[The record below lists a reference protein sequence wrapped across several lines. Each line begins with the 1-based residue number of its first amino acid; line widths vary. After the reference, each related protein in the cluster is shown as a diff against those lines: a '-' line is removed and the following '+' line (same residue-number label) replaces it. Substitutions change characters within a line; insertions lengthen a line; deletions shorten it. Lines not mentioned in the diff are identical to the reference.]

1 MYADINDDAGL
12 LLSLPYGI
20 LSDHWGRKPVLCFC
34 LLGLIPGEFWV
45 IIVYIWSNYTPLRMV
60 WLSSLTKIIGG
71 GDPVISTIVCVII
84 ADVFSEDERSTAL
97 FRLNSAA
104 ILAEIL
110 VSPISAYLMT
120 FSLMFS
126 YILGVGLVI
135 LGTIPVM
142 FLPET
147 LEDVKLKQSI
157 PAESDRESD
166 QNTENERVEQRS
178 GKKEIFRQF
187 TRQSR
192 EFIQSTRFIWLNS
205 NVSTMILVFFVT
217 IIGRQSTNLLL
228 QYVSKKFDWSIARSS
243 LLISLRGIFSL
254 LTYSI
259 LMPGLLVLV
268 IRYLDL
274 HGKYRDHVMSKWS
287 GVLSIIGFAAI
298 SLAPTPAILIN
309 GQIILSTG
317 SSFLV
322 TTRSLATA
330 LVLPDHVSTLY
341 AAIAIAQS
349 VGVLVAGPLFASL
362 FRLGMHIGDAWMGLP
377 FLQASLC
384 FAMAVI
390 AVWRIQLAP
399 SVRGA
404 NEEEHESLLPER
416 C

>member
-1 MYADINDDAGL
+1 M
-12 LLSLPYGI
+12 
-20 LSDHWGRKPVLCFC
+20 R
-34 LLGLIPGEFWV
+34 
-45 IIVYIWSNYTPLRMV
+45 
-60 WLSSLTKIIGG
+60 
-71 GDPVISTIVCVII
+71 
-84 ADVFSEDERSTAL
+84 RSTAL

-228 QYVSKKFDWSIARSS
+228 QYVSKKFDWSIARVCPIYPFKVPETNHIIVESFD
-243 LLISLRGIFSL
+243 LA
-254 LTYSI
+254 T
-259 LMPGLLVLV
+259 
-268 IRYLDL
+268 RY
-274 HGKYRDHVMSKWS
+274 
-287 GVLSIIGFAAI
+287 
-298 SLAPTPAILIN
+298 
-309 GQIILSTG
+309 ILS
-317 SSFLV
+317 FDL
-322 TTRSLATA
+322 LN
-330 LVLPDHVSTLY
+330 LN
-341 AAIAIAQS
+341 
-349 VGVLVAGPLFASL
+349 AGPISACHQIPRSPWK
-362 FRLGMHIGDAWMGLP
+362 I
-377 FLQASLC
+377 
-384 FAMAVI
+384 
-390 AVWRIQLAP
+390 
-399 SVRGA
+399 
-404 NEEEHESLLPER
+404 
-416 C
+416 